1 MNLNSELLEELNKQ
15 LSQAEK
21 TFKENV
27 DKLENKE
34 LKIDML
40 NSFAEIKAGNLDM
53 NELTKKT
60 KQWLSNSDK

>member
-21 TFKENV
+21 TFKDNV

-40 NSFAEIKAGNLDM
+40 NSFADIKAGNLDM

>member
-34 LKIDML
+34 LKVDML
-40 NSFAEIKAGNLDM
+40 NSFADIKAGNLDM